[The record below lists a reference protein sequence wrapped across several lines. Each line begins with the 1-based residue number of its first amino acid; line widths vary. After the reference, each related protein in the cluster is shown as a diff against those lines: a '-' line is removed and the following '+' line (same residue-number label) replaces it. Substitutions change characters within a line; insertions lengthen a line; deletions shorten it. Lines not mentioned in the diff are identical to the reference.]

1 MGSTE
6 NFPENMTL
14 QMKAVLFDAFGGPE
28 VLYLGETEQPR
39 PGPGELLVRVRAT
52 ALNRADTLQRRGLYP
67 PPPGESSIL
76 GLEMAGEVA
85 ETGPGVQKWKVGD
98 AVCSL
103 LGGGGYA
110 EYAVIPENMALPVLP
125 GWSWAQAASVP
136 EAFLTAWQSLQWIS
150 ALKSGERVL
159 VHAGGSGVGT
169 AAVQLARA
177 LGAEPWVTA
186 SASKHDLCRQLGAAG
201 CIDYRTEDFSALLD
215 ASRPGGGVDVLLDCI
230 GAPYLHQNLQV
241 LRTDGRMVLLAMMGG
256 AVAESLDLRLVL
268 GKRLNLH
275 GSTLR
280 NRDRA
285 YKERLVQDLYTFA
298 WPRFAEGT
306 LHPVLDCTFPLEEV
320 AQAHRYMEENRN
332 TGKIALLL

>member
-1 MGSTE
+1 
-6 NFPENMTL
+6 
-14 QMKAVLFDAFGGPE
+14 
-28 VLYLGETEQPR
+28 
-39 PGPGELLVRVRAT
+39 
-52 ALNRADTLQRRGLYP
+52 
-67 PPPGESSIL
+67 
-76 GLEMAGEVA
+76 MAGEVA

-136 EAFLTAWQSLQWIS
+136 EAFLTAWQSLHWIG

-159 VHAGGSGVGT
+159 IHAGASGVGT
-169 AAVQLARA
+169 AAIQLAKA

-215 ASRPGGGVDVLLDCI
+215 AARPHGGVDVLIDCI
-230 GAPYLHQNLQV
+230 GAPYLHKNLQV
-241 LRTDGRMVLLAMMGG
+241 LRSDGRMILLAMMGG